1 MSTIEGGGQFINN
14 GLRLFYD
21 AKNLNS
27 YPMSGSTWFD
37 ILNPTLTATFIKWY

>member
-21 AKNLNS
+21 AKNFNLFKGRYN
-27 YPMSGSTWFD
+27 
-37 ILNPTLTATFIKWY
+37 IL